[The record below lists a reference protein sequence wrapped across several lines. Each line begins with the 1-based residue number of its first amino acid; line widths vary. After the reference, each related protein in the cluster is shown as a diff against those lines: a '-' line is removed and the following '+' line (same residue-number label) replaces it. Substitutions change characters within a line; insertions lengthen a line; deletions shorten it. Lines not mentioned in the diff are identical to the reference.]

1 MLFQTILISTGNL
14 SFLNWLTIVPSVWFF
29 DDRFLARFFPPD
41 TVARV
46 AKIQAE
52 EPMERND
59 SARFY
64 LRVRQLF
71 HWVLGGLIAYL
82 SLPTILNLMSAQ
94 QVMNTSFE
102 PFRIVNT
109 YGAFGRWSAYI
120 SPEPRKLMGD
130 NSDANEVNYMLAW
143 RSRGRRW
150 CWRPRPRLARLP
162 CGENTSSN
170 ANQVRKFY
178 HRIADWQYSRCH
190 IARVGDESTLHHL
203 TIPLPPRLAHV
214 VRCFPEL
221 PTGSIFKYFIICQLT
236 TAFASCSRKT
246 NASLKNKI
254 NLSSIVQNIKI
265 SCSLFLWCNCLILWY
280 SQNPWLLHLMGK
292 MLEGDPIVDS
302 LLAHNPFQGGSPP
315 VRIRARHYKVTW
327 S

>member
-1 MLFQTILISTGNL
+1 
-14 SFLNWLTIVPSVWFF
+14 
-29 DDRFLARFFPPD
+29 
-41 TVARV
+41 
-46 AKIQAE
+46 
-52 EPMERND
+52 
-59 SARFY
+59 
-64 LRVRQLF
+64 
-71 HWVLGGLIAYL
+71 
-82 SLPTILNLMSAQ
+82 
-94 QVMNTSFE
+94 
-102 PFRIVNT
+102 
-109 YGAFGRWSAYI
+109 
-120 SPEPRKLMGD
+120 MGE
-130 NSDANEVNYMLAW
+130 NADANEVNIISAW

-150 CWRPRPRLARLP
+150 CWRPRPRLARLL

-170 ANQVRKFY
+170 ASQVRKFY

-221 PTGSIFKYFIICQLT
+221 PTGSIFKYFIKQNNMSVDYS
-236 TAFASCSRKT
+236 FRFVFPKDK

-315 VRIRARHYKVTW
+315 ARIRARHYKVTW